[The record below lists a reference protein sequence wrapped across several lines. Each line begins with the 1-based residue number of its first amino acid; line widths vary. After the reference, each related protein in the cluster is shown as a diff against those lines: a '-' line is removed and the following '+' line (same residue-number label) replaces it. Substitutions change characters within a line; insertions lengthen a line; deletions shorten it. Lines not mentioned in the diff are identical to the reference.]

1 MGELMKKFSTF
12 LIIAAILF
20 YNSHHAQSA
29 ELLSTVRIT
38 SSPSPLGSGA
48 RALGMGNA
56 FIAVADDATAASW
69 NPGGLMQ
76 LETPE
81 MSVVGSLFLRTDDIT
96 SSSHPEAAGFN
107 ATLSYNV
114 NYFSA
119 VYPFNLFGKNMVVS
133 LSHQHLYGLD
143 KKLNFDFRRAGE
155 IAPGLTFDLTDTI
168 NSDTRGE
175 IKAFAPAYAIQVT
188 DDLSVGLTLNFWKN
202 ITGGRNGWKEKYSSR
217 STGDFVGNP
226 VILTVDSEEEYS
238 NFRGINFNL
247 GLLWSI
253 TDIITFGAVFKSPFT
268 AKMDHHIK
276 FHTTTTFPL
285 SGNTSFSDFEE
296 RDSKEM
302 HLPLSYGAGLAFR
315 FSDELTLAF
324 DAYRTEWGGYYNR
337 SASGFESSPIDGRS
351 RSESNIEA
359 ATQVH
364 AGAEYLYILEKI
376 IIPIRVGFYWEPEP
390 TEGSPEDFFGLAFG
404 TGMSMK
410 DISIDFA
417 YQYKWANDVGE
428 ASVGIPGSAVDVR
441 QHKFYLSAIYYF

>member
-1 MGELMKKFSTF
+1 MKNFSVF
-12 LIIAAILF
+12 FIIAAIFF
-20 YNSHHAQSA
+20 YGSHHAQSA

-96 SSSHPEAAGFN
+96 SSSHPESAGSN
-107 ATLSYNV
+107 TTLSYNV

-119 VYPFNLFGKNMVVS
+119 AYPFNLFEKNMVVS
-133 LSHQHLYGLD
+133 INYQHLYSLD
-143 KKLNFDFRRAGE
+143 KKLNLDYRRAGDV
-155 IAPGLTFDLTDTI
+155 APGMTFDLTDII
-168 NSDTRGE
+168 NSDTRGQ
-175 IKAFAPAYAIQVT
+175 IRALAPAYAIQVT
-188 DDLSVGLTLNFWKN
+188 EDLSFGFTMNIWKN
-202 ITGGRNGWKEKYSSR
+202 MTGGRNGWKEKYNSI

-226 VILTVDSEEEYS
+226 VILTVDSEEVYS
-238 NFRGINFNL
+238 DFRGINFNV
-247 GLLWSI
+247 GVLWSV

-268 AKMDHHIK
+268 AKMDHRVR
-276 FHTTTTFPL
+276 FNTTTTYPL
-285 SGNTSFSDFEE
+285 SGNSTSSDFEFK
-296 RDSKEM
+296 DTKKM

-315 FSDELTLAF
+315 FFDELTLAI

-337 SASGFESSPIDGRS
+337 SASGFESSPIDGRP

-364 AGAEYLYILEKI
+364 TGVEYLYILEKI
-376 IIPIRVGFYWEPEP
+376 IIPIRGGFYWEPEP
-390 TEGSPEDFFGLAFG
+390 TEGSPEDFFGLTFG
-404 TGMSMK
+404 TG
-410 DISIDFA
+410 ISRNDFSLDFA
-417 YQYKWANDVGE
+417 YQYKWANDVGG
-428 ASVGIPGSAVDVR
+428 ASVGIPDSAVDVR
-441 QHKFYLSAIYYF
+441 QHKFYMSAIYYF